1 MMILL
6 IWIRYRDGMRVVDV
20 DLDNN
25 IQEIDNIDPSLPLN
39 ENLNFTDIIDN
50 INNAASTA
58 TQFNQNSV
66 IKKIPSTQPA
76 AVRNSSQ

>member
-1 MMILL
+1 
-6 IWIRYRDGMRVVDV
+6 MRVVDV

-50 INNAASTA
+50 INNAA

-76 AVRNSSQ
+76 AVRISSQ